1 MYNFLTI
8 DRLSIPPRSTLY
20 QLSPI
25 GIGTPNVESL
35 ASYVNRLAEAH
46 CLNPSTLIVEV
57 IAPRVNKGLV
67 RHITSRKLNTLFNL
81 AHTLNGTGEIATNLI
96 EALEALTL
104 RNDLRCLTLLNWSDV
119 LLSRALI
126 RTHKTWCPQCYHN
139 WHISDR
145 EIYDPL
151 LWSIANVKM
160 CHSHQIPLQDTCPH
174 CHQNKLPLLTW
185 KSRNAYCSR
194 CTQLLVPETI
204 TPEMT
209 VLESNK
215 HDRWNISVVDNIGDL
230 VGHISCPPYPSRTQI
245 YPKILMA
252 INKVTEGNIAS
263 FAKLLNLPKNTV
275 WGWCREKSFPP
286 IDSLLKIV
294 ALLNLSLVEFLL
306 NDIDV
311 LDLNTVKQ
319 TETPKI
325 SRPKRRASQK
335 FNPLLVQTVLI
346 ESLNEPDELVPSI
359 RELSLKLGCDSRTLL
374 RHFPDLCHEIVAK
387 RTHFKKKTHLK
398 AIEACC
404 TEVREATRRVV
415 EQGEYPTEALVSQL
429 ISKPG
434 VLRYQQVRSAFREA
448 QQNTSLKTSSEILK

>member
-1 MYNFLTI
+1 MYNSLTI
-8 DRLSIPPRSTLY
+8 DQLSIPPRSILY

-46 CLNPSTLIVEV
+46 CLNPGTLIVEV
-57 IAPRVNKGLV
+57 IAPQVNRGLA

-81 AHTLNGTGEIATNLI
+81 SHTLNGTGEIAINFI
-96 EALEALTL
+96 EALETLTL
-104 RNDLRCLTLLNWSDV
+104 RSDLRCLTLLNWSDV
-119 LLSRALI
+119 LLSRELI
-126 RTHKTWCPQCYHN
+126 RTHKTWCPQCYRD
-139 WHISDR
+139 WHTSGC

-151 LWSIANVKM
+151 LWSIAPVKI
-160 CHSHQIPLQDTCPH
+160 CHTHQVPLQDTCPH

-194 CTQLLVPETI
+194 CTQLLTSETF
-204 TPEMT
+204 TAERT
-209 VLESNK
+209 VLESDK
-215 HDRWNISVVDNIGDL
+215 HNQWNISVVSNIGDL
-230 VGHISCPPYPSRTQI
+230 VGSISCPPYPSKTQI
-245 YPKILMA
+245 YSRILIA
-252 INKVTEGNIAS
+252 INKITEGNIAS

-294 ALLNLSLVEFLL
+294 DLLNLSLIEFLL

-311 LDLNTVKQ
+311 LNLNTIKQ
-319 TETPKI
+319 TKAPKI
-325 SRPKRRASQK
+325 SRSKRRNSPK
-335 FNPLLVQTVLI
+335 FNPLLVQTVLL

-359 RELSLKLGCDSRTLL
+359 REISLKTGCDPRTLL

-387 RTHFKKKTHLK
+387 RTHLEKKIHLK
-398 AIEACC
+398 KIEDHCI
-404 TEVREATRRVV
+404 EVRTVTLLMRKR
-415 EQGEYPTEALVSQL
+415 GEYPTEPLVSQL

-434 VLRYQQVRSAFREA
+434 CLRYRQVRSAFEDA
-448 QQNTSLKTSSEILK
+448 KNSVIDT